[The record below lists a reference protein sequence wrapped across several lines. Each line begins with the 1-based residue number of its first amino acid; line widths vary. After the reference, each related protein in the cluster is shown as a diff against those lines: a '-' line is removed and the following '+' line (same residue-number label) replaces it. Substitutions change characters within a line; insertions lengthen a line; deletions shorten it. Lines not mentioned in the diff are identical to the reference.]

1 MRGLVGALTWRLD
14 WDELD
19 VLPLLLLVS
28 WDLFLIFFLLSSLKK
43 GEV

>member
-28 WDLFLIFFLLSSLKK
+28 WDLFLIFFFYYL
-43 GEV
+43 V